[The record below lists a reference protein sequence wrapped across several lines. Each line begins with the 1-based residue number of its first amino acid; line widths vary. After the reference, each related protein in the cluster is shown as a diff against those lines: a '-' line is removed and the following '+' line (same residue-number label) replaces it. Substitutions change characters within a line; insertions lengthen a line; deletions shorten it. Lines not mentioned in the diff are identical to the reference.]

1 MSTGTIE
8 KGAILF
14 KQNSF
19 GDYFYILKEG
29 EVSLYIDDKLIK
41 NIVAGESFGEL
52 ALLHC
57 SPRSGTIKANAKST
71 FYCLER
77 AKFKQIVDTLNEANF
92 NESKQFIKSVPS
104 LDHLENDQKTL
115 LCMNIVKE
123 IYDSKTYI
131 VKRKILNI
139 K

>member
-1 MSTGTIE
+1 MSTGTID

-14 KQNSF
+14 KQSSF

-29 EVSLYIDDKLIK
+29 EVSLYIDDKFIK
-41 NIVAGESFGEL
+41 NINPGESFGEL

-57 SPRSGTIKANAKST
+57 SPRSGTVKANTKSI

-77 AKFKQIVDTLNEANF
+77 AKFKQIVDALNEANF

-104 LDHLENDQKTL
+104 LGKN
-115 LCMNIVKE
+115 
-123 IYDSKTYI
+123 
-131 VKRKILNI
+131 KRLFTT
-139 K
+139 

>member
-8 KGAILF
+8 KGNILF

-29 EVSLYIDDKLIK
+29 EVSLFIDDKLIK
-41 NIVAGESFGEL
+41 NILPGESFGEL

-57 SPRSGTIKANAKST
+57 SPRSGTIKANVKSV

-77 AKFKQIVDTLNEANF
+77 TKFKQIVDSLNEANF
-92 NESKQFIKSVPS
+92 NESKQFIKSIPS
-104 LDHLENDQKTL
+104 LGK
-115 LCMNIVKE
+115 
-123 IYDSKTYI
+123 
-131 VKRKILNI
+131 
-139 K
+139 